1 MAGKDLFTDEEWAL
15 IAPLPGLV
23 IMGATVSD
31 GKVMPSVREVA
42 AGSEV
47 LVAAAK
53 THPADSIIG
62 ELVAGMKDSKPDLGE
77 EKPAS
82 GDAVVEVLVG
92 QIQIGWT
99 TFTSKAPGDDVAALR
114 ELLTGAATAVVERLG
129 TGFMGSGDQKVTPS
143 EQAFVDRLGAIL
155 AG

>member
-15 IAPLPGLV
+15 IASLPGLV

-53 THPADSIIG
+53 THPPDSIIG

-77 EKPAS
+77 EKPTS
-82 GDAVVEVLVG
+82 GEAVLELLVG
-92 QIQIGWT
+92 QIQTGWT
-99 TFTSKAPGDDVAALR
+99 TFTSKAPADDVAALR
-114 ELLTGAATAVVERLG
+114 ELLTGAAKAVVERLG
-129 TGFMGSGDQKVTPS
+129 TGFMGSGSEKVSPG
-143 EQAFVDRLGAIL
+143 EQAFVDRLAAVLG
-155 AG
+155 G

>member
-53 THPADSIIG
+53 THPADSIVG

-77 EKPAS
+77 EKPTS
-82 GDAVVEVLVG
+82 GEAVLEVLVG
-92 QIQIGWT
+92 QIRTGWAA
-99 TFTSKAPGDDVAALR
+99 FVAKAPADDVAALR
-114 ELLTGAATAVVERLG
+114 ELLSNAAQAVVERLG
-129 TGFMGSGDQKVTPS
+129 TGFIGSGAEKVSPG
-143 EQAFVDRLGAIL
+143 EQAFVDQL
-155 AG
+155 AEIIAG